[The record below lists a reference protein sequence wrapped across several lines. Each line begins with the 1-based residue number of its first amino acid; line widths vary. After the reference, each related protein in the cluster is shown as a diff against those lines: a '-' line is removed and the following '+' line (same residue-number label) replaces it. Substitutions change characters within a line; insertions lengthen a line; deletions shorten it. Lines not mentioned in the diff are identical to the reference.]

1 MASSHHD
8 SEPENAPNP
17 SPRTRNPLV
26 ALIVGIGLAAGQ
38 LANTRQDSA
47 TSGPQTLVYGSDPVQ
62 AIDFYEPSPAP
73 QSGTSPL
80 IVFVHGGAWS
90 MGSRENATGNAK
102 IVHFTSKG
110 IAFATIGYRL
120 VPDFRVEDQASD
132 VAHAIARLLA
142 DAERLHIDRR
152 RVILMGH
159 SAGAHLVAL
168 VGTDPRWLDATG
180 LSFAALQG
188 VVAIDGAAYDVP
200 EQLRSGAPLMRSL
213 YRQAFGDD
221 PERQQALSPLRQS
234 TAPNAA
240 NWLLLHVDRPD
251 GTRQTEALAAAPV
264 APEAAST
271 SLPCRARAFRACR
284 QQPAPGHTRL
294 SRHESRRRLAR
305 PRATPTGMASHH
317 SGSGLPRQDVRAA
330 ERLCAVVFR
339 KRGNRAP
346 ADRTQTRGSLGIVT
360 DGKEN
365 TVLDRFG
372 TRDLIDQGIGEHREP
387 RRNFAAIG
395 PADAIGTTRPRTP
408 RTPSA

>member
-1 MASSHHD
+1 MTA
-8 SEPENAPNP
+8 NRKTPNP

-180 LSFAALQG
+180 LSLLR
-188 VVAIDGAAYDVP
+188 VAGRRRDRWRG
-200 EQLRSGAPLMRSL
+200 LRCSRTI
-213 YRQAFGDD
+213 AFGGT
-221 PERQQALSPLRQS
+221 AHAFTLSPGLWRRPGTPTGALAIASEHRPQCRQ
-234 TAPNAA
+234 
-240 NWLLLHVDRPD
+240 
-251 GTRQTEALAAAPV
+251 LAAA
-264 APEAAST
+264 
-271 SLPCRARAFRACR
+271 ARRSSGRHPPDRSACR
-284 QQPAPGHTRL
+284 RTRRAGSSVDVVALPGQ
-294 SRHESRRRLAR
+294 
-305 PRATPTGMASHH
+305 
-317 SGSGLPRQDVRAA
+317 GLPGMSPATGA
-330 ERLCAVVFR
+330 WAYPTIPAR
-339 KRGNRAP
+339 KP
-346 ADRTQTRGSLGIVT
+346 S
-360 DGKEN
+360 
-365 TVLDRFG
+365 
-372 TRDLIDQGIGEHREP
+372 
-387 RRNFAAIG
+387 
-395 PADAIGTTRPRTP
+395 TTG
-408 RTPSA
+408 

>member
-1 MASSHHD
+1 MTANRKTRRI
-8 SEPENAPNP
+8 PP
-17 SPRTRNPLV
+17 PRTRNPLV

-38 LANTRQDSA
+38 LAEARA
-47 TSGPQTLVYGSDPVQ
+47 GIAPPPAPQTLVYGSDPVQ
-62 AIDFYEPSPAP
+62 AIDFYEPLPAA
-73 QSGTSPL
+73 QSGASPL

-120 VPDFRVEDQASD
+120 VPDSRVEDQASD

-142 DAERLHIDRR
+142 EAERLHIDRR

-180 LSFAALQG
+180 LSFAALRG

-200 EQLRSGAPLMRSL
+200 EQLRAGAPLMRSL

-234 TAPNAA
+234 NAPNAA

-251 GTRQTEALAAAPV
+251 GTRQTEALAAALRRAGSSVDVV
-264 APEAAST
+264 ALPGQGLSGHVASN
-271 SLPCRARAFRACR
+271 
-284 QQPAPGHTRL
+284 
-294 SRHESRRRLAR
+294 RRLGIPDYPGTKAVDDWLDR
-305 PRATPTGMASHH
+305 VLATP
-317 SGSGLPRQDVRAA
+317 
-330 ERLCAVVFR
+330 
-339 KRGNRAP
+339 
-346 ADRTQTRGSLGIVT
+346 
-360 DGKEN
+360 
-365 TVLDRFG
+365 
-372 TRDLIDQGIGEHREP
+372 
-387 RRNFAAIG
+387 
-395 PADAIGTTRPRTP
+395 
-408 RTPSA
+408 